1 MTGPEPLPRPA
12 LSRTLRILGAVI
24 ILVLIAFRSPSY
36 PPWAAVLAAASA
48 LLWVLLGVLP
58 RRVPQAPRWAL
69 LTGIVVLGSVTG
81 VPTQVTG
88 LVPALVAVITV
99 ISAPGRSAAFAIAL
113 PLLSAVLVG
122 LGLLAGGGTIGVL
135 LGCLAGLALAVAIG
149 VSRGQ
154 TRIAEQQSR
163 RLLEQEV
170 QMAQEHARSAALAE
184 RSRIARDLHDVLA
197 QSLGGL
203 VLQLDAVE
211 ALLEAGRATEAN
223 ARVRAAR
230 GLAGEGLEEAR
241 RAVDALREP
250 DEAADLPRAIE
261 ELVDLHRSLGGM
273 AELTVTGTPGPVR
286 AESAGALRRA
296 AQEALSNARRHAP
309 GVRTDLVL
317 GFEPD
322 TAALAA
328 RTPPSDH
335 PSGGGG
341 AGRGLAGLRERASAA
356 GGEASWRLADGGFV
370 VDVRVPR

>member
-1 MTGPEPLPRPA
+1 MTEELEPPPRPA
-12 LSRTLRILGAVI
+12 LGRALNAGGAVI
-24 ILVLIAFRSPSY
+24 ILALVLRRM
-36 PPWAAVLAAASA
+36 PWGQSWVVVAAVASA
-48 LLWVLLGVLP
+48 LLWLAVTLLP
-58 RRVPQAPRWAL
+58 RRAPRRLRWAL
-69 LTGIVVLGSVTG
+69 LVAVAVTG
-81 VPTQVTG
+81 APTGVTTQFTG
-88 LVPALVAVITV
+88 LVPALVAVMTLIGE
-99 ISAPGRSAAFAIAL
+99 PGRSAVLTVAV
-113 PLLSAVLVG
+113 PLAVAAVVG
-122 LGLLAGGGTIGVL
+122 LGFLVTGGAVGVL
-135 LGCLAGLALAVAIG
+135 LGCLVGLALAVVIG
-149 VSRGQ
+149 VSRAQ
-154 TRIAEQQSR
+154 ARVAEQER
-163 RLLEQEV
+163 T
-170 QMAQEHARSAALAE
+170 RSAALTE

-211 ALLEAGRATEAN
+211 ALLEAGRVVEAS

-261 ELVDLHRSLGGM
+261 ELVDLHRSLGGE

-286 AESAGALRRA
+286 VESAGALRRA

-317 GFEPD
+317 DFEQD

-328 RTPPSDH
+328 RTPPSDRAA
-335 PSGGGG
+335 GTGG
-341 AGRGLAGLRERASAA
+341 AGRGLTGLRDRALAA
-356 GGEASWRLADGGFV
+356 GGEASWRLADEGFV

>member
-1 MTGPEPLPRPA
+1 MTEELEPQPRPA
-12 LSRTLRILGAVI
+12 LGRALNAVGAMI
-24 ILVLIAFRSPSY
+24 ILALVLRRM
-36 PPWAAVLAAASA
+36 PWGQSWVVVAAVASA
-48 LLWVLLGVLP
+48 LLWLAVTLLP
-58 RRVPQAPRWAL
+58 RRAPRRLRWAL
-69 LTGIVVLGSVTG
+69 LVAVAVTG
-81 VPTQVTG
+81 APTGVTTQFTG
-88 LVPALVAVITV
+88 LVPALVAVMTLIGE
-99 ISAPGRSAAFAIAL
+99 PGRSAVLTVAV
-113 PLLSAVLVG
+113 PLAVAAVVG
-122 LGLLAGGGTIGVL
+122 LGFLVTGGAVGVL
-135 LGCLAGLALAVAIG
+135 LGCLAGLALAVVIG
-149 VSRGQ
+149 VSRAQ
-154 TRIAEQQSR
+154 ARVAEQER
-163 RLLEQEV
+163 T
-170 QMAQEHARSAALAE
+170 RSAALTE

-211 ALLEAGRATEAN
+211 ALLEAGRVVEAS

-261 ELVDLHRSLGGM
+261 ELVDLHRSLGGE

-286 AESAGALRRA
+286 VESAGALRRA

-317 GFEPD
+317 GFERD

-328 RTPPSDH
+328 RTPPSDRAA
-335 PSGGGG
+335 GTGG
-341 AGRGLAGLRERASAA
+341 AGRGLTGLRDRALAA
-356 GGEASWRLADGGFV
+356 GGEASWRLADEGFV